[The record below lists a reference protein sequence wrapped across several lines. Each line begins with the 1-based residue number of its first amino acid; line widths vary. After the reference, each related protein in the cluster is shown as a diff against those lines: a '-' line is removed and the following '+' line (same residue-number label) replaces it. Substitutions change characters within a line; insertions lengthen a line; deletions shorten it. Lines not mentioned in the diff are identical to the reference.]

1 VSIVELGRSRDK
13 LNQDMSKVSNIRT
26 SDPKIDKAPNMLTI
40 ASGIS
45 RWCTVSGSEVNT
57 KLHRSVNS
65 VVIKESNT
73 RKEVLSVLLL
83 REKIPSDVEV
93 TSRPRK

>member
-1 VSIVELGRSRDK
+1 
-13 LNQDMSKVSNIRT
+13 
-26 SDPKIDKAPNMLTI
+26 
-40 ASGIS
+40 
-45 RWCTVSGSEVNT
+45 
-57 KLHRSVNS
+57 
-65 VVIKESNT
+65 VIKESNT